1 MLSHDKDNDER
12 LLNDIKFHSKQP
24 VFKIRTSNFI
34 LLARTMSNF
43 D

>member
-1 MLSHDKDNDER
+1 MLNHDKDNDER

-24 VFKIRTSNFI
+24 VFIIRMSNFV
-34 LLARTMSNF
+34 LLVRTMSNF